1 MRKKRGR
8 RPQPSAA
15 IIDSQSVK
23 TSEGGEQ
30 RGVDV
35 HKQTAGRKR
44 HIVVDTLGLILIVL
58 VHSAGVPD
66 GTGGKQVLQR
76 LFERIKGVSCNRHC
90 RLSTIWADGA
100 YEAIVGWVKLML
112 GWTLEIVRRPS
123 DAQGWMVLP
132 KRWIV
137 ERTFGWLGRYRRL
150 SRDFEHTLQ
159 SSEAM
164 VYIASIRRMLK
175 LVHTCPH

>member
-1 MRKKRGR
+1 
-8 RPQPSAA
+8 
-15 IIDSQSVK
+15 
-23 TSEGGEQ
+23 
-30 RGVDV
+30 
-35 HKQTAGRKR
+35 
-44 HIVVDTLGLILIVL
+44 

-76 LFERIKGVSCNRHC
+76 LFERIKGVSYNRHC

-150 SRDFEHTLQ
+150 SRDFEHTVQ

-164 VYIASIRRMLK
+164 VYIASIAQTGCQLTFRTLSKGFETRLDKGDTILSGDVSEALIPETGLK
-175 LVHTCPH
+175 LYTRGP